1 MEELIEAYILYL
13 KETKGLASNTLEAYK
28 RDIFQ
33 FKEYLDSNHSVKLI
47 EVNKTQIITYL
58 MFLQKENKAIS
69 TINRILSSLRCF
81 YQYLLYKR
89 IIKEDPTFNLQAP
102 QREKKYPGI
111 LTAEEVELFL
121 SMPKE
126 EDFKGIRDKAMLEL
140 LYGTGVRVSELISLD
155 VDDMNLDIGYIVIR
169 ESELKERVVPIG
181 KTSLSSLKLY
191 INNYR
196 EKVLKSESENALFLN
211 YRGKRLT
218 RQGFWK
224 IVKFYT
230 KKSNIN
236 KNITPQTLRHS
247 FAVHLLQN
255 GANVKAVQEILG
267 HSNVSTTN
275 YYFTTVDNINLK
287 DTYNKT
293 YPRA

>member
-13 KETKGLASNTLEAYK
+13 KETKGLADNTLEAYK

-33 FKEYLDSNHSVKLI
+33 FKEYLDSNHSVKII

-69 TINRILSSLRCF
+69 TVSRIISYLRCF
-81 YQYLLYKR
+81 YQYLLYKKN
-89 IIKEDPTFNLQAP
+89 IKEDPTFNLQAP
-102 QREKKYPGI
+102 QQEKKHPDI
-111 LTAEEVELFL
+111 LTTEEVELFL
-121 SMPKE
+121 SMPKG
-126 EDFKGIRDKAMLEL
+126 EDFKSIRDKAMLEL

-155 VDDMNLDIGYIVIR
+155 ADDVNLDIGYIVIR
-169 ESELKERVVPIG
+169 ESELKERAVPIG
-181 KTSLSSLKLY
+181 KASLSSLKPY

-196 EKVLKSESENALFLN
+196 EKVLKNENENALFLN

-230 KKSNIN
+230 KKSN
-236 KNITPQTLRHS
+236 
-247 FAVHLLQN
+247 
-255 GANVKAVQEILG
+255 
-267 HSNVSTTN
+267 
-275 YYFTTVDNINLK
+275 
-287 DTYNKT
+287 
-293 YPRA
+293 

>member
-1 MEELIEAYILYL
+1 MEDLIESYILYL
-13 KETKGLASNTLEAYK
+13 KRIKGLSDNTLEAYR

-33 FKEYLDSNHSVKLI
+33 FNEYLTTNDSVKLI

-58 MFLQKENKAIS
+58 MFLQKRNKATS
-69 TINRILSSLRCF
+69 TINRMLSSIRCF
-81 YQYLLYKR
+81 YQYLLHEK

-102 QREKKYPGI
+102 QHEKKYPDI
-111 LTAEEVELFL
+111 LTTEEVDLFL
-121 SMPKE
+121 SMPKG
-126 EDFKGIRDKAMLEL
+126 DSFKSVRDKAMLEL
-140 LYGTGVRVSELISLD
+140 LYGTGMRVSELISLD
-155 VDDMNLDIGYIVIR
+155 IDDVNLDIGYIVIR
-169 ESELKERVVPIG
+169 KNELKERVVPIG
-181 KTSLSSLKLY
+181 KASLSSLKLY

-196 EKVLKSESENALFLN
+196 ESVLKDKKASALFLN
-211 YRGKRLT
+211 NWGRRLT

-255 GANVKAVQEILG
+255 GADLKAVQEILG
-267 HSNVSTTN
+267 HSNASTTN
-275 YYFTTVDNINLK
+275 YYFTAVDNIHLR

-293 YPRA
+293 HPRA